1 MVWRDPKLFHLFYL
15 LQHAHICIF
24 CCCWVELIYQT
35 FLKASQQ
42 NCNNVFWQKKMIS
55 SLFLFVFE
63 RRKVEILLAGF
74 YFKNNH
80 TTSLWIMAQV
90 SDDNCCKPQNAIMIS
105 HCQGDDT
112 FVAFQPIGIFHF
124 WRNEE
129 FTFFKDAYSSSVFLD
144 PCPLPSQVF
153 SFGLESSFL
162 MTLSG
167 YSMFH

>member
-1 MVWRDPKLFHLFYL
+1 MVWRDPKLFHLLYL

-24 CCCWVELIYQT
+24 LLLLGRVDITDFPQ
-35 FLKASQQ
+35 SQQ

-80 TTSLWIMAQV
+80 TTSLWIMAHI
-90 SDDNCCKPQNAIMIS
+90 SDGNCCKLQNAIMIS
-105 HCQGDDT
+105 RCLGDDT
-112 FVAFQPIGIFHF
+112 FVTFQPIGIFHF

-129 FTFFKDAYSSSVFLD
+129 FTFFKDAYSSFVFLD
-144 PCPLPSQVF
+144 PCSLPSQVF

-162 MTLSG
+162 MTLSVH
-167 YSMFH
+167 SMFH